1 MRQDGKLSVVA
12 RTSLQPL
19 ARICNGNG
27 RLAVTISG
35 SAESKLT
42 TEKDHTFAF
51 AHGKVA
57 PGSGRLSTHP
67 LRLEPIAVLAWTWPA
82 EDSCRLLGDWD

>member
-1 MRQDGKLSVVA
+1 MLRQDGKLSVVA

-57 PGSGRLSTHP
+57 PGAGVCL
-67 LRLEPIAVLAWTWPA
+67 PILYGWSPSRVGLDLACRN
-82 EDSCRLLGDWD
+82 SCHLLGDWD